1 MSDSEKVL
9 SFVEFLQLS
18 SPDTVLGK
26 MKGYSFVKPTGGVTK
41 STGGTKLALIV
52 CYITNLVQIFEVII

>member
-9 SFVEFLQLS
+9 SLVDLLQLS
-18 SPDTVLGK
+18 SPDTVLAK

-41 STGGTKLALIV
+41 STGGTSMVVRFLSL
-52 CYITNLVQIFEVII
+52 FGF